1 MSKKKKSSTQAM
13 KQTRAQVDRNAL
25 LRFQQAC
32 DLMVGPGHFEK
43 LTTLCHKRLL
53 RNRYAAVKLK
63 IRGAGLNDEAGL
75 LYQEIFTEHMNKMTC
90 TTATGEEMPLTLYL
104 REGLG
109 LIYYID
115 AMKTEELHHIN
126 QVFPVFEPYD
136 INGDLITAP
145 LAKLIFLL
153 HRFSIIVSDWS
164 KKLFLYS
171 VKTLVLY
178 TENGETN
185 HVSAELQK
193 LETCTVKFEN
203 AAREVMRIGWTDLDG
218 TISYR
223 CIDPNRL
230 GFTHP
235 CECIVYIQRHA
246 LHRLEERLGI
256 IPGVIH
262 YSIYELF
269 GDQEFDY
276 HQKGE
281 QILLAYRLYEVK
293 LGYLV
298 CDLVDDKIVIRTFL
312 FLTNDGTPES
322 KKLSRLTKL
331 QLLDKEYLG
340 IDTLEGFLS
349 FNIGADERLS
359 ALFTEAGCGGLLD
372 LSQIKP
378 YYMADVKERDPAKLL
393 GYLMGK
399 VEEGGLVEV

>member
-1 MSKKKKSSTQAM
+1 MSKKKKYSTQVM

-43 LTTLCHKRLL
+43 LTILCHKRLL

-63 IRGAGLNDEAGL
+63 IRGVGLNDEAGL

-90 TTATGEEMPLTLYL
+90 TTAIGEEMPLTLYL

-109 LIYYID
+109 LIYYVD
-115 AMKTEELHHIN
+115 AMRNEGLYYVN
-126 QVFPVFEPYD
+126 QLVPAFEPYD

-164 KKLFLYS
+164 KKLFSYS

-193 LETCTVKFEN
+193 LETCTVTFEN

-223 CIDPNRL
+223 CIDANRL

-235 CECIVYIQRHA
+235 CECFIYIQRHA

-262 YSIYELF
+262 HSIYELF

-322 KKLSRLTKL
+322 KMLSRLTKL

-372 LSQIKP
+372 LSEIKP
-378 YYMADVKERDPAKLL
+378 YYMADVKEKDPAKLL
-393 GYLMGK
+393 GYLMAK
-399 VEEGGLVEV
+399 VEEGVLVEV